1 MKLITGH
8 NLRTGIVVYR
18 TAAKGWSEN
27 LADAVAYEDA
37 DSDAALAEAKLEATQ
52 ITNVYLIEADGPG
65 QPSKRVL
72 LRESIRAQGPTVRR
86 DLGKQAGN

>member
-18 TAAKGWSEN
+18 TAANGWSETI
-27 LADAVAYEDA
+27 ADSVAYEDDA
-37 DSDAALAEAKLEATQ
+37 SEAALSEAKKDATT
-52 ITNVYLIEADGPG
+52 ITGVYLIEADGPG

-72 LRESIRAQGPTVRR
+72 LRESIRAKGPTVRL